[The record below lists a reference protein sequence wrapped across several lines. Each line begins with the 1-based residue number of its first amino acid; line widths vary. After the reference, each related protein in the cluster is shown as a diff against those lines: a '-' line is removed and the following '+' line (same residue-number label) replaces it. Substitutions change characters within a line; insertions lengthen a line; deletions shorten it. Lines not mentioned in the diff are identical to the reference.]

1 MSLAAVMPPEVGQRP
16 DPGQRPVISF
26 HGVSKTYANGTE
38 AIRDV
43 DLAIYLGDFC
53 FVVGASG
60 SGKTT
65 LVRLLIREEAASS
78 GRIFIDGHETTRMSR
93 RRLPKLRRKFG
104 IVFQDYKLLPK
115 LTVAQNVAFAL
126 QVTRPGQRHM
136 KEKVEETLWIV
147 GLEDKLTKFPDELS
161 GGEQQR
167 VAIARALVHRPAHL
181 PRRRAHRQPRPRHL
195 VGDRAA
201 AAPDQPPR
209 HHGADGHPQPR
220 DRRPLPEKGDRHQLR
235 PGGPRRGRGRLP
247 PRGRGHHMRGLLASV
262 RFALVAA
269 GQNFTR
275 NLAVSM
281 AGVFTMGLIMLLV
294 GGTILLT
301 HTVDAIL
308 NQQEAQA
315 DEIHIYLQDSL
326 PMRTIADYEQ
336 RFAHDARVNGVGF
349 TTKDQAVILA
359 QQRGLQLQSA
369 INTLGSNPLP
379 ASIDLHV
386 RNLND
391 LTQLNTLAK
400 SLPIV
405 DTSSGSATDYS
416 PHVIPVL
423 KTVITWTVWVG
434 AILAIVLGVISL
446 VIIMNTIRT
455 AVYIRRTEIEIMKLV
470 GASDWFVRWPFILE
484 GVFGGVLAAA
494 FGATIVALAY
504 RFVLDQANTQ
514 AFLGVSFD
522 GPFLTALVVLLVVF
536 GAALGGFGSF
546 LGIRRFLHV

>member
-1 MSLAAVMPPEVGQRP
+1 
-16 DPGQRPVISF
+16 
-26 HGVSKTYANGTE
+26 
-38 AIRDV
+38 
-43 DLAIYLGDFC
+43 
-53 FVVGASG
+53 
-60 SGKTT
+60 
-65 LVRLLIREEAASS
+65 
-78 GRIFIDGHETTRMSR
+78 
-93 RRLPKLRRKFG
+93 
-104 IVFQDYKLLPK
+104 
-115 LTVAQNVAFAL
+115 
-126 QVTRPGQRHM
+126 
-136 KEKVEETLWIV
+136 
-147 GLEDKLTKFPDELS
+147 
-161 GGEQQR
+161 
-167 VAIARALVHRPAHL
+167 
-181 PRRRAHRQPRPRHL
+181 
-195 VGDRAA
+195 
-201 AAPDQPPR
+201 
-209 HHGADGHPQPR
+209 
-220 DRRPLPEKGDRHQLR
+220 
-235 PGGPRRGRGRLP
+235 
-247 PRGRGHHMRGLLASV
+247 MRGLLASV

-326 PMRTIADYEQ
+326 SMRTIADYEQ
-336 RFAHDARVNGVGF
+336 RFAHDARVNGVSF

-391 LTQLNTLAK
+391 LTQLNSVAK
-400 SLPIV
+400 SLPIA

-434 AILAIVLGVISL
+434 TILSIVLGVISL

-470 GASDWFVRWPFILE
+470 GAGDWFVRWPFILE

>member
-1 MSLAAVMPPEVGQRP
+1 
-16 DPGQRPVISF
+16 
-26 HGVSKTYANGTE
+26 
-38 AIRDV
+38 
-43 DLAIYLGDFC
+43 
-53 FVVGASG
+53 
-60 SGKTT
+60 
-65 LVRLLIREEAASS
+65 
-78 GRIFIDGHETTRMSR
+78 
-93 RRLPKLRRKFG
+93 
-104 IVFQDYKLLPK
+104 
-115 LTVAQNVAFAL
+115 
-126 QVTRPGQRHM
+126 
-136 KEKVEETLWIV
+136 
-147 GLEDKLTKFPDELS
+147 
-161 GGEQQR
+161 
-167 VAIARALVHRPAHL
+167 
-181 PRRRAHRQPRPRHL
+181 
-195 VGDRAA
+195 
-201 AAPDQPPR
+201 
-209 HHGADGHPQPR
+209 
-220 DRRPLPEKGDRHQLR
+220 
-235 PGGPRRGRGRLP
+235 
-247 PRGRGHHMRGLLASV
+247 MRGLLASI

-294 GGTILLT
+294 GGTLLLT

-315 DEIHIYLQDSL
+315 DDIHIYLQDSL
-326 PMRTIADYEQ
+326 SMRTIADYEQ
-336 RFAHDARVNGVGF
+336 RFAHDARVNGVSF

-391 LTQLNTLAK
+391 LTQLNSVAK

-434 AILAIVLGVISL
+434 TILSIVLGVISL

-470 GASDWFVRWPFILE
+470 GRVTGSCAGRSSLRECSEACWQRRSGRPSSPSPTGSCSIRPIL
-484 GVFGGVLAAA
+484 
-494 FGATIVALAY
+494 
-504 RFVLDQANTQ
+504 
-514 AFLGVSFD
+514 
-522 GPFLTALVVLLVVF
+522 
-536 GAALGGFGSF
+536 
-546 LGIRRFLHV
+546 RRSWG